1 MPGRDA
7 SFVTVPIFPV
17 RRHSS
22 DGMPGGVVRT
32 ALART
37 AIPRVTPIRKLH
49 FNLMIPLPRAGLLDA
64 RRVASKTRRL
74 RA

>member
-22 DGMPGGVVRT
+22 DGISGGIVPT

-37 AIPRVTPIRKLH
+37 AAPRIALLLTLR
-49 FNLMIPLPRAGLLDA
+49 FNLMMHVPRAGILAA
-64 RRVASKTRRL
+64 RRVARRTRRL